1 MNTVPLGQAPS
12 AAGGTRPLVPPLRYP
27 ESVIS
32 TRSEVILEMEDKL
45 RDTDISKYKKYRTEQ
60 FKASEKAR
68 LLRYRKAAKAAHK
81 AANFINRCY
90 LIP

>member
-1 MNTVPLGQAPS
+1 
-12 AAGGTRPLVPPLRYP
+12 
-27 ESVIS
+27 
-32 TRSEVILEMEDKL
+32 MEDKL

-68 LLRYRKAAKAAHK
+68 LLRYRKAAKAANK